1 MRFLRLCVCAALS
14 AGWGA
19 AAFGA
24 EGLENPFFALQ
35 NGVIDENHQTPESQA
50 ALLAELG
57 YQGMG
62 PSGTK
67 GIPALLE
74 AFDKKRLKIYAQYI
88 GANIDWDKE
97 KYDPGLPEAIEQL
110 AGRETFIW
118 LYVQGSRFPRASAE
132 GDARAVAIVGEVG
145 EMAARHKLRV
155 ALYPHTGFY
164 IESIE
169 DALRIA
175 DKVGRDNVGV
185 TFNLCHWLRVGSKL
199 PVEELIKKAMPRL
212 FVVTINGADAV
223 EQPGAGWDRLIQPLG
238 QGTFNVAGLM
248 RTLRKLGYRGPVGL
262 QCYAVPGDKPA
273 NLKKSMAA
281 WRQEVTGNR

>member
-1 MRFLRLCVCAALS
+1 MRFLCWLCAAAS
-14 AGWGA
+14 GIWGSFGLA
-19 AAFGA
+19 ADGPA
-24 EGLENPFFALQ
+24 NPFFVLQ
-35 NGVIDENHQTPESQA
+35 NGVIDENHQTLEAQA
-50 ALLAELG
+50 ALLYELG

-74 AFDKKRLKIYAQYI
+74 AFDKKGLKIYAQYI
-88 GANIDWDKE
+88 GANVDANKE

-118 LYVQGSRFPRASAE
+118 LYVQGAEFPRGSRE
-132 GDARAVAIVGEVG
+132 GDARAVSIVGEVG

-155 ALYPHTGFY
+155 ALYPHAGFY
-164 IESIE
+164 IESVE

-175 DKVGRDNVGV
+175 DQVGRDNVGV
-185 TFNLCHWLRVGSKL
+185 TFNLCHYLRVGSRL
-199 PVEELIKKAMPRL
+199 PIEDLIKKAMPRL

-223 EQPGAGWDRLIQPLG
+223 DKPGAGWDRLIQPLG
-238 QGTFNVAGLM
+238 QGTYDVAGFV
-248 RTLRKLGYRGPVGL
+248 RTLQRLGYRGPIGL
-262 QCYAVPGDKPA
+262 QCYAVPGDKPE

-281 WRQEVTGNR
+281 WKAMVPDR